1 MMKQPAQ
8 LKEKE
13 SKQTILEPEEDFNKE
28 FKDKEIKI
36 KNEIEELP
44 RKKIPSP
51 KCKKAFH
58 GKSWPGWLVSI
69 LKNISFTAM
78 DKLEKE
84 ETMEKRPLKKKTW
97 YDGYLNIFQT
107 P

>member
-44 RKKIPSP
+44 RKKYHHQNVRRL
-51 KCKKAFH
+51 F
-58 GKSWPGWLVSI
+58 
-69 LKNISFTAM
+69 
-78 DKLEKE
+78 
-84 ETMEKRPLKKKTW
+84 MENHDL
-97 YDGYLNIFQT
+97 DG
-107 P
+107 